1 MIWIEP
7 TASYSN
13 ASRPS
18 GIGREG
24 LLAIGKADS
33 AATKA
38 GGGRISNPDFI
49 TVDSSAQGT
58 QISRQGVDVG
68 IVQFLPERR
77 HLAFDARGNDLM
89 NARVTLVQIVEVG
102 TFVAERV
109 ITMAV
114 RTVRKKESSALA
126 DIGNEHIGGR
136 RGRELRGSNGRR
148 QPERGE
154 QRGAGSDH
162 GNQKRSSF
170 TYRFHCEG

>member
-18 GIGREG
+18 GIGRG
-24 LLAIGKADS
+24 RPVAIGKVDS

-38 GGGRISNPDFI
+38 GRGQDSNPDFI
-49 TVDSSAQGT
+49 TVASSAQGT
-58 QISRQGVDVG
+58 KIGRQGVDVG

-77 HLAFDARGNDLM
+77 HLAFDARGDDLM
-89 NARVTLVQIVEVG
+89 NSRVTLVQIVEVG

-109 ITMAV
+109 ITVAV
-114 RTVRKKESSALA
+114 RAVQKKEISALA
-126 DIGNEHIGGR
+126 HIGNEHLGGR

-148 QPERGE
+148 QAERGK
-154 QRGAGSDH
+154 QRGAGGHH
-162 GNQKRSSF
+162 GNQKRPPF
-170 TYRFHCEG
+170 AHCLNCER